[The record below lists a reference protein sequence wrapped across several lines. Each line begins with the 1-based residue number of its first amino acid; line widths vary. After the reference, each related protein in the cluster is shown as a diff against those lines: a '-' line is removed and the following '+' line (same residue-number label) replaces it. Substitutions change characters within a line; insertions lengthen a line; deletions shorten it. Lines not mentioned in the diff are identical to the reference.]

1 VKKNNDLTGN
11 KNELAA
17 IDDLEINALTD
28 DELNAVAGGFLDK
41 NTTTTASCQCCVAG
55 ATNQTPPKTT

>member
-1 VKKNNDLTGN
+1 MKKNNDLTGN

-41 NTTTTASCQCCVAG
+41 NTTTTASCSCCTAG
-55 ATNQTPPKTT
+55 ATNITKP